1 MTVDVEDVDYD
12 DMIDQIRD
20 LIGDIRTKEAK
31 AIGESGK
38 WDMEKISRN
47 YEYSK
52 QKDVEDIVGFM
63 IKAVKEDW
71 AVSEKKPRKAQ
82 KANDF
87 DNFTGR
93 GYTKEDFDEM
103 FNSTLR

>member
-1 MTVDVEDVDYD
+1 MTVDAEDIDYD

-38 WDMEKISRN
+38 WDMERISRN
-47 YEYSK
+47 YEYSR

-71 AVSEKKPRKAQ
+71 AVSEKRPRKAK

-87 DNFTGR
+87 DNFAKR
-93 GYTKEDFDEM
+93 GYTKEDFEEM
-103 FNSTLR
+103 FNSAVG